1 MKVGLKKLKSHE
13 GIVVK
18 ALVNSEATN
27 LFIDTKFAKEK
38 GFKLEKLKN
47 PLSVQNIDRT
57 INVEGIITYQVECN
71 MFFKRHIERAQM
83 DICNLKKTKVI
94 LDMLWLAVYNLEI
107 DWEKEKV
114 KITQY
119 PLIYGKRKQKIQKKK
134 QVKKIEKEK
143 IVEELIEK
151 WYKKSERKYK
161 VLATVYSQV
170 KNKVKIEKIC
180 KTVESQLMVSLSIN
194 AVGILN
200 NNRLQITVYISNTAN
215 IKTLLEIITLYIPN
229 HKDLVSFCPIV
240 NKPNS
245 TIYFFITII
254 NVCLSK
260 KANYY
265 VLETEVTK
273 FLHTI

>member
-200 NNRLQITVYISNTAN
+200 NNRPQITVYISSTAN

-229 HKDLVSFCPIV
+229 HKDLVSFCSIV

-273 FLHTI
+273 FPHTI